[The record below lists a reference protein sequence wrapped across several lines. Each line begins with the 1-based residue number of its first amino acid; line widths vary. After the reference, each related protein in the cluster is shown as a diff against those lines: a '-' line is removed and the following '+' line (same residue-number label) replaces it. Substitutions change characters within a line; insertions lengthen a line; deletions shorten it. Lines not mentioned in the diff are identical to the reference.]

1 MQADEVLN
9 AGETGCGELI
19 QLIFTRMKSFQPGR
33 VLEVV
38 TYDPGAA
45 EDIPAWCRMTANT
58 LLKVVNNDTT
68 VSYFIRK
75 KEES

>member
-9 AGETGCGELI
+9 AGEMSCGELI
-19 QLIFTRMKSFQPGR
+19 MLVFQRMKTLTAGK

-38 TYDPGAA
+38 TYDPGAS

-58 LLKVVNNDTT
+58 LLDTIPNGST
-68 VSYFIRK
+68 TSYFIRK
-75 KEES
+75 ETH